1 MPANLFV
8 APFVARPLVSARMF
22 RPRVSPFAALAGL
35 LIVFS
40 SCERHHVGELP
51 ELQREH
57 LNPLAPDTEDTKAIE
72 PPPPS
77 VSPTPVIFFPH
88 QKP

>member
-1 MPANLFV
+1 
-8 APFVARPLVSARMF
+8 MF
-22 RPRVSPFAALAGL
+22 RSRFSPLAALAGL
-35 LIVFS
+35 LIVFN

-57 LNPLAPDTEDTKAIE
+57 LHPLANAGQEAQTAE
-72 PPPPS
+72 PAPP
-77 VSPTPVIFFPH
+77 VAPTPADFFPP

>member
-1 MPANLFV
+1 MG
-8 APFVARPLVSARMF
+8 RPLVSARMF
-22 RPRVSPFAALAGL
+22 RFRLTPFAALASL

-57 LNPLAPDTEDTKAIE
+57 LNPLAPEAGETKAIE
-72 PPPPS
+72 PTPPP
-77 VSPTPVIFFPH
+77 VSPTPANFFPN